1 MRLSSGILS
10 QLTVPTP
17 TYDRS
22 QLQTGIVHFGVG
34 NFHRSHQAMYLDRSM
49 NAGQDLEW
57 GICGVGVRPA
67 DAALREALLGQDMLY
82 TLMIKHADGAIEPRV
97 IGSLIDFLYAPD
109 DPD

>member
-34 NFHRSHQAMYLDRSM
+34 NFHRSHLAMYLDR
-49 NAGQDLEW
+49 
-57 GICGVGVRPA
+57 
-67 DAALREALLGQDMLY
+67 
-82 TLMIKHADGAIEPRV
+82 
-97 IGSLIDFLYAPD
+97 
-109 DPD
+109 